1 MKKFLVLFISTFLM
15 SATLHAK
22 ECTQPILDEADKN
35 AGDFKNWENV
45 YVYSKKYDNC
55 IGSDTQESVSE
66 GIVRMLADKWD
77 QLSDL
82 KNLIKKDK
90 QFEIFVTS
98 GIDSTVS
105 GDDLLKIHNLATKHC
120 PKDSKRLCRKIGHE
134 ALRAYKEMDE
144 F

>member
-1 MKKFLVLFISTFLM
+1 M
-15 SATLHAK
+15 SATIHAK
-22 ECTQPILDEADKN
+22 ECTQLILDEADKN
-35 AGDFKNWENV
+35 AGDFKSWENV
-45 YVYSKKYDNC
+45 YIYSKKYDNC

-82 KNLIKKDK
+82 KNIIKKDK
-90 QFEIFVTS
+90 RFKIFVIY

-120 PKDSKRLCRKIGHE
+120 PKNSKMLCRKIGNE